1 MAGGQQRARSWRP
14 RFRMLSVGIIRVAW
28 HMAGG
33 QQRARGH
40 CSKVGAKALEFYF
53 PASYIS
59 LPYKMTEPIIQ
70 IRGLRTR
77 YGRIEVIKG
86 IDLDIYPRE
95 TLVIL
100 GRSGCGK
107 STLLRHIIGLQKPTQ
122 GQVLVKGVDMA
133 VAEGEERDAVCRKVG
148 MLFQGAALFN
158 SMSVGENV
166 ALPLEEHT
174 RLAPSTIRIMT
185 RLKLEMVGLSG
196 FDDFM
201 PAQLSGGMKK
211 RAGLARALAMDPDIL
226 LCDEPS
232 AGLDPIVAVG
242 IDHLIRKLQQAYR
255 MTIVVVTHELESVW
269 LIADRIAL
277 MHEGRF
283 VFIGDQEAF
292 RASQLP
298 EVRQFLER
306 QPDPNLP
313 EGERYLATL
322 VGERR

>member
-1 MAGGQQRARSWRP
+1 VRHNAKKLRTGKILPADPVRTPGRRPEWRGARKRIP
-14 RFRMLSVGIIRVAW
+14 PPE
-28 HMAGG
+28 
-33 QQRARGH
+33 
-40 CSKVGAKALEFYF
+40 GAKGLESYF

-59 LPYKMTEPIIQ
+59 GMNEPVIQ
-70 IRGLRTR
+70 IRGLHAL
-77 YGRIEVIKG
+77 YGRLEILKG
-86 IDLDIYPRE
+86 IDLDIYPNE

-107 STLLRHIIGLQKPTQ
+107 STLLRHILGLQRPDR
-122 GQVLVKGVDMA
+122 GRILVKGVDMA
-133 VAEGEERDAVCRKVG
+133 AADETERSTVSKKIGV
-148 MLFQGAALFN
+148 LFQGAALFN
-158 SMSVGENV
+158 SMTVGENV

-174 RLAPSTIRIMT
+174 RLEPSTIRIMT

-196 FDDFM
+196 FDHFM

-226 LCDEPS
+226 FCDEPS

-242 IDHLIRKLQQAYR
+242 IDHLIRKLQQAFR

-283 VFIGDQEAF
+283 LFIGDKEAL
-292 RASQLP
+292 RASQIP

-306 QPDPNLP
+306 QPDA
-313 EGERYLATL
+313 GEPDGRKYLASL
-322 VGERR
+322 VGEVS

>member
-1 MAGGQQRARSWRP
+1 MPIGLENPLNSIFLYRT
-14 RFRMLSVGIIRVAW
+14 F
-28 HMAGG
+28 H
-33 QQRARGH
+33 
-40 CSKVGAKALEFYF
+40 AK
-53 PASYIS
+53 
-59 LPYKMTEPIIQ
+59 KKQMKEPVIH
-70 IRGLRTR
+70 IRGLHTR
-77 YGRIEVIKG
+77 YGQLEIIKG
-86 IDLDIYPRE
+86 IDLDIYPHE

-107 STLLRHIIGLQKPTQ
+107 STLLRHIVGLQRPSQ
-122 GQVLVKGVDMA
+122 GEVLVKGVDMA
-133 VAEGEERDAVCRKVG
+133 HAGEAERDAVSKKIG

-158 SMSVGENV
+158 SMSVGDNV

-174 RLAPSTIRIMT
+174 RLEPPTIQIMT
-185 RLKLEMVGLSG
+185 RLKLEMVGLAG
-196 FDDFM
+196 YDTFM

-242 IDHLIRKLQQAYR
+242 IDYLIRKLQQAFK

-292 RASQLP
+292 KKSTIP

-306 QPDPNLP
+306 QPDPGVP
-313 EGERYLATL
+313 DGRKYLASL
-322 VGERR
+322 VGERA